1 MRAVRVECAFSAIE
15 DDSRAQAGLQCISW
29 DFRSMLGMI
38 DGNLRIMVECITIDG
53 NCPREGY
60 YVDGIRIVQILEE
73 WQSDILTHHLV
84 VLEFSSDFVGHYF
97 HDGDLAILAG
107 SNFTANGLVLQIAG
121 RHESMVRFLSDIR
134 TKISVERVTSAKG
147 SEGLVQK
154 GPTMQQHRVVRLAHE
169 SGWYEVPKRTSIRDL
184 ADKLGLS
191 KSTVAEQLVK
201 AEGEIVAS
209 FLDTSLDSE

>member
-15 DDSRAQAGLQCISW
+15 HDSRAQAGLQCISW
-29 DFRSMLGMI
+29 DFRSMLGMV
-38 DGNLRIMVECITIDG
+38 DGNLRIMVECITID
-53 NCPREGY
+53 
-60 YVDGIRIVQILEE
+60 
-73 WQSDILTHHLV
+73 
-84 VLEFSSDFVGHYF
+84 
-97 HDGDLAILAG
+97 
-107 SNFTANGLVLQIAG
+107 GLVLQIAG
-121 RHESMVRFLSDIR
+121 RHESMVRFLSDVR

-154 GPTMQQHRVVRLAHE
+154 GPTLQQHRVVRLAHE
-169 SGWYEVPKRTSIRDL
+169 SGWYEAPKRTSIREL

-209 FLDTSLDSE
+209 FLDSSLGSE

>member
-29 DFRSMLGMI
+29 DFRSMLGMV

-53 NCPREGY
+53 NCPREGH

-84 VLEFSSDFVGHYF
+84 VLEFSSDFAGHYF
-97 HDGDLAILAG
+97 HGGDLAILAG

-134 TKISVERVTSAKG
+134 
-147 SEGLVQK
+147 
-154 GPTMQQHRVVRLAHE
+154 
-169 SGWYEVPKRTSIRDL
+169 
-184 ADKLGLS
+184 LS
-191 KSTVAEQLVK
+191 L
-201 AEGEIVAS
+201 IHI
-209 FLDTSLDSE
+209 

>member
-1 MRAVRVECAFSAIE
+1 MRAVRLECSFVAIE
-15 DDSRAQAGLQCISW
+15 DDSRAQAALQCISW
-29 DFRSMLGMI
+29 DFRSMLGI
-38 DGNLRIMVECITIDG
+38 VDGNLRIMVECITIDG
-53 NCPREGY
+53 NCPSQGT
-60 YVDGIRIVQILEE
+60 YVDGIQIVQILEE

-84 VLEFSSDFVGHYF
+84 VLEFSSDYIGHYF
-97 HDGDLAILAG
+97 HGGDLAILAG

-134 TKISVERVTSAKG
+134 RKISVDRVTSAKS

-154 GPTMQQHRVVRLAHE
+154 GPTLQQHRVVRLAHE

-209 FLDTSLDSE
+209 FHDTSLDSE